1 MRIIEHFDN
10 GAKYYPD
17 NIAVIDVGSEQP
29 GLSYAD
35 AQPVTH
41 AIAGAVAAKGYS
53 EGGHVGV
60 LAPNCTTAFLALLGL
75 FRAQCVWLP
84 INPRNTVPV
93 NADLLTRLM
102 ASYYCFTVV
111 LQPKRSSFW
120 SSARA
125 LRRSSVWTATAVLVH
140 PWASGQKA
148 HLPALKGAKARWT
161 IPLPSSRP
169 AAQQVNPR
177 ALF

>member
-41 AIAGAVAAKGYS
+41 AIAGAIAARGYS

-93 NADLLTRLM
+93 NADLLSRFDGELLL
-102 ASYYCFTVV
+102 FH
-111 LQPKRSSFW
+111 SSF
-120 SSARA
+120 
-125 LRRSSVWTATAVLVH
+125 ATE
-140 PWASGQKA
+140 
-148 HLPALKGAKARWT
+148 
-161 IPLPSSRP
+161 
-169 AAQQVNPR
+169 AQQLLEQCPGIKEIVC
-177 ALF
+177 LDSDCGCGQGVGGKVGL